1 MVRRLDNR
9 AEKKLQRAR
18 LIELRATLADRGKL
32 EAALQRRVSD
42 WLHHADVRAVGFYFP
57 IRGEPD
63 LRAVIGDWLAADSR
77 RVAALPVIDGDVLQF
92 HAWTADSPMRAGDF
106 GIPVP
111 AQGRAVQ
118 PECLLIPC
126 LGFDAMRFRLGYGG
140 GYYDRTL
147 TALIPFPLVV
157 GIAFEAAR
165 LQTIHP
171 LPHDT
176 KMDVVI
182 TDAAVH

>member
-1 MVRRLDNR
+1 MDSRTH
-9 AEKKLQRAR
+9 KKLQRAR
-18 LIELRATLADRGKL
+18 LIEARAALIDRAHL
-32 EAALQRRVSD
+32 VTALQRRVAD
-42 WLHHADVRAVGFYFP
+42 WLHHADVHAVGFYFP

-63 LRAVIGDWLAADSR
+63 LRPVMATWLESDSR
-77 RVAALPVIDGDVLQF
+77 RVAALPVIDGKVLAFQ
-92 HAWTADSPMRAGDF
+92 AWTKDSPMRAGDF

-126 LGFDAMRFRLGYGG
+126 LGFDAKRFRLGYGG

-147 TALIPFPLVV
+147 AALIPFPLVV
-157 GIAFEAAR
+157 GIAFDTAA
-165 LQTIHP
+165 LQTIDP
-171 LPHDT
+171 QPHDV

-182 TDAAVH
+182 TDAAVY